1 MVYSVNQS
9 PYSLIQ
15 EFYDKVVKNHTFL
28 KHYLV
33 LKKSWIN
40 IAVFLSS
47 ETGTILMKWLK
58 LQENKLWGLWP
69 VSGVNEVRQ
78 LSSCMQVYYY
88 ILFSPKNYL
97 WKLFLKF
104 VVNAMFDLGGILA
117 SYLMICIT
125 FTLHVQINVIIFTCT
140 LALLEWIEELTVF
153 YVLHNKIC

>member
-1 MVYSVNQS
+1 
-9 PYSLIQ
+9 
-15 EFYDKVVKNHTFL
+15 
-28 KHYLV
+28 
-33 LKKSWIN
+33 
-40 IAVFLSS
+40 
-47 ETGTILMKWLK
+47 
-58 LQENKLWGLWP
+58 
-69 VSGVNEVRQ
+69 
-78 LSSCMQVYYY
+78 MQVYYY

>member
-1 MVYSVNQS
+1 
-9 PYSLIQ
+9 
-15 EFYDKVVKNHTFL
+15 
-28 KHYLV
+28 
-33 LKKSWIN
+33 
-40 IAVFLSS
+40 
-47 ETGTILMKWLK
+47 
-58 LQENKLWGLWP
+58 
-69 VSGVNEVRQ
+69 
-78 LSSCMQVYYY
+78 MQVYYYY

-125 FTLHVQINVIIFTCT
+125 FTLHIQINVIIFTCT